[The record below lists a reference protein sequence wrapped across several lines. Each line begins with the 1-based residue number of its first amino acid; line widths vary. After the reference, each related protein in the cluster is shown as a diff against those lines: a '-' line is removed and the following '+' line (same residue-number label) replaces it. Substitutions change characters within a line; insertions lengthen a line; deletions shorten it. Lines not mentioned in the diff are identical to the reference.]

1 MSPDSYAAQAAA
13 LSEELARA
21 GLPNLAATALGIA
34 LGVRRVERALDEIV
48 ADAAEDEKL
57 LSALHTRAGRAARR
71 RAPLWVVEGGRK

>member
-1 MSPDSYAAQAAA
+1 MSPESYAAQAAA

-48 ADAAEDEKL
+48 ADAAEDERL
-57 LSALHTRAGRAARR
+57 LASLQTRAARAAQR
-71 RAPLWVVEGGRK
+71 RAPLWVVEGGRR